1 MNTITIYTTT
11 DDLVTKMSLIQQL
24 SELNSVTQVEAFKTH
39 YKSVNDYLTKKHSN
53 RVAFNISF
61 STLSLL
67 TIFIGGNL
75 ITD

>member
-1 MNTITIYTTT
+1 MNAITIYTTT

-39 YKSVNDYLTKKHSN
+39 YKSFNVYLTNKHSN

-75 ITD
+75 LTD